1 MPNDRTGLL
10 IIRAWVEDGS
20 SAPLRAQLSTSSDVS
35 IGIEHKSMHSDADDV
50 GLEVQTWLKEII
62 AGT

>member
-35 IGIEHKSMHSDADDV
+35 IGIEHESTCTDAADV
-50 GLEVQTWLKEII
+50 GVEVQTWLKEIL
-62 AGT
+62 AGP